1 MNEQGFF
8 VYHIVTRK
16 KMNIG
21 QSIQFNKNQTNTLF
35 HFFFERKH
43 LNSSGEDSIQI
54 LKEHYTNEELHI
66 KNENATVVMNYM
78 DQTIRAIRETI
89 MEMVRLQEYP
99 NYPSRLSCLY
109 AAKSYEDALKWKAL
123 FDSYNRE
130 VLQIV
135 KLRVIGSSFEGDGN
149 LLPKEDAIPF
159 SQKME
164 QAREYWKGNV
174 NNELP
179 ELLINGEIE
188 VVEIIDDFSSIHV

>member
-1 MNEQGFF
+1 M
-8 VYHIVTRK
+8 I
-16 KMNIG
+16 
-21 QSIQFNKNQTNTLF
+21 
-35 HFFFERKH
+35 
-43 LNSSGEDSIQI
+43 
-54 LKEHYTNEELHI
+54 
-66 KNENATVVMNYM
+66 
-78 DQTIRAIRETI
+78 
-89 MEMVRLQEYP
+89 RLQEYP

-135 KLRVIGSSFEGDGN
+135 KLRVIGNSFEGDGN

-188 VVEIIDDFSSIHV
+188 VVEIIDDFS